1 MPILHLLVV
10 GRVQGVGFR
19 WFVREQA
26 DALGVAGWVRNGDAG
41 EVEVAARGAESQLDA
56 LLAAVERGPAGARVT
71 GVHRVSPPPDVEYP
85 EPFTIER

>member
-19 WFVREQA
+19 WFVRKNAE
-26 DALGVAGWVRNGDAG
+26 ALGVAGWVRNADGGD
-41 EVEVAARGAESQLDA
+41 VEVAARGDESQLAA
-56 LLAAVERGPAGARVT
+56 LMEAVGRGPTGAHVTAIRRVP
-71 GVHRVSPPPDVEYP
+71 PPPDADYP